1 MSGPFKL
8 KSGNK
13 SPLEFK
19 MMGSS
24 PVKQDEKKV
33 QTKFDVGGT
42 EVEFFDKK
50 GDPIPPAGSM
60 ISGDIQK
67 IYTDRSKEGLT
78 SSDTAYYNIPTGDIS
93 YYDPET
99 KTKSELYKGYSQKS
113 PEAER
118 GILTTQPRW
127 PVKDEPYLGTKK

>member
-1 MSGPFKL
+1 MNETFKL
-8 KSGNK
+8 RSGNK

-33 QTKFDVGGT
+33 QTKFDVGDR
-42 EVEFFDKK
+42 EVEFTGEGGKS
-50 GDPIPPAGSM
+50 ISPAGSM

-78 SSDTAYYNIPTGDIS
+78 SSDTLYYNIRSGKTD
-93 YYDPET
+93 YYDPES
-99 KTKSELYKGYSQKS
+99 KQKQGMSGFEKGK
-113 PEAER
+113 
-118 GILTTQPRW
+118 
-127 PVKDEPYLGTKK
+127 PYLGTKK